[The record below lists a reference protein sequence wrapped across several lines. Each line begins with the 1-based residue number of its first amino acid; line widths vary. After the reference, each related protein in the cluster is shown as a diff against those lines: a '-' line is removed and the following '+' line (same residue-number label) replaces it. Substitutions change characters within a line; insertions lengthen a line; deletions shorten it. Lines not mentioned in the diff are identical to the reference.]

1 MIRMKLIVFVV
12 VVVGW
17 IFSLQLRAATYYV
30 ATNGNDSYTTNQA
43 KNLATP
49 WQTINRAC
57 SNLVAGD
64 VCVIRAGTYRE
75 TATVLISGTS
85 NAPVTFQAYTN
96 ETVTVDGSDS
106 ITGWISA
113 GGNIWTAPMGWT
125 LGDSDQVFTN
135 GTMAPAARWPNAG
148 SSFPWQN
155 SLIKPSPDWS
165 YLVTAGYTSNTNGW
179 FTDTNLPT
187 RPDGYWNGA
196 TIHILSGHGWIM
208 NHPTVIGYTNAS
220 KKMVTTDANGANA
233 SYAFSAGNEYYITG
247 IKGEADS
254 QGEWFYQTNVLS
266 IYSTNAPTD
275 VTAKHR
281 SYGFDLRGKDF
292 VKLVGLN
299 FFACTIET
307 DANGTDQTFD
317 GLVMQ
322 YLGHSAKNSSV
333 SGLTL
338 RDRSVLRNSDLGW
351 DSRYLL
357 SLSGNDCR
365 AINNNLHDSGYV
377 PNWDAQAGGYGYR
390 NLFSHN
396 TLQHSGRGLMGNFGR
411 AAIVEY
417 NDLSDGM
424 KLTSDG
430 AAFYSYL
437 EAGNTVFRYNLIH
450 DCPGPKGHSGNG
462 VEGFY
467 TDSES
472 SSWIVHHNIIWNF
485 PGAAFQIN
493 CRHNF
498 IQIFNNT
505 CWGTG
510 GSLASGFPADG
521 ETGTHV
527 FNNLFNASPG
537 GSTWSSSD
545 LRFNYINTN
554 TNSLYVAPTNG
565 DFRLQAG
572 SAVIDAGVV
581 IPGVT
586 DGYLGNAPDF
596 GALEYGETDWT
607 TNAGWNASPP
617 LPDPAYDFPAM
628 VFANQ
633 VRDGSF
639 ESGKL
644 APNWTT
650 NIGSALTLLNGSAWS
665 DTRLRTGSYGL
676 QFNPG
681 TSEVSQV
688 VTGLLA
694 NCAYK
699 AYAGIQTTNVVNSVR
714 FGVRNTGA
722 SGVELGV
729 PANTNADPSSAVYN
743 SAMWKMVAIPFT
755 TGPTNTTAEI
765 YLNVSLP
772 NGVTPVY
779 ADDFGVETDTK
790 TNADSGW
797 IMVNDT
803 DAGITYSGTWT
814 YATGRSSY
822 GDYQSDVHY
831 TTANAN
837 YAQYTFVGTG
847 IRFITETYTNAGTV
861 DVYLDNV
868 LQTTVD
874 RNSASRIGQ
883 IVIYSNTGLTSG
895 THTIKVVKKSG
906 TYLELD
912 GFAYL
917 SGGGPY
923 IVPSTSPTGL
933 TALVT
938 NSSEVDLA
946 WAASSGAVS
955 YNIRRG
961 IASGGPY
968 SIVGAGVATNS
979 FADTGLATST
989 NNYFY
994 VVSALNYF
1002 GEGANSA
1009 ELKSPTFWQ
1018 DTDIGAVGLVGGGV
1032 LSNGLFTV
1040 RGAGSDIGG
1049 TNDTLNFMYYT
1060 MIGNGTIMARL
1071 TSQVIGGTLDDKVGL
1086 MMRETVN
1093 TNAMLA
1099 AVILNSGYGKSRFVS
1114 RASTGASAIWVDG
1127 STNITLPLWYK
1138 LARVGNAFT
1147 GYVSSN
1153 GTAWTTI
1160 GSATVAMSNNIL
1172 CGMTV
1177 CSRQPSALNT
1187 TIFDNVLSQGY
1198 LVPSVLT
1205 GGADNNRNM
1214 TLNFTGTSGQTYRV
1228 MAATNLFTASSN
1240 WWVLTNGV
1248 LGSGPIIITDNTV
1261 SNAARFYRILS
1272 P

>member
-1 MIRMKLIVFVV
+1 MHRIKFILVVISVAVWMI
-12 VVVGW
+12 G
-17 IFSLQLRAATYYV
+17 SQLQAAIYYV
-30 ATNGNDSYTTNQA
+30 ATNGTDNYTTNQA

-64 VCVIRAGTYRE
+64 FCIIRAGTYRE
-75 TATVLISGTS
+75 TATVLSSGTS
-85 NAPVTFQAYTN
+85 NAPITFQAYTN
-96 ETVTVDGSDS
+96 ETVTIDGSDN
-106 ITGWISA
+106 ITGWTNA
-113 GGNIWTAPMGWT
+113 GGNIWVAPMGWT
-125 LGDSDQVFTN
+125 LGNGDQIFTN

-196 TIHILSGHGWIM
+196 TIHILSGYGWIM
-208 NHPTVIGYTNAS
+208 NHPTVIGYTNS
-220 KKMVTTDANGANA
+220 TKTMVTTDANGANA
-233 SYAFSAGNEYYITG
+233 AYAFAKGNEYYITG
-247 IKGEADS
+247 IKGELDS
-254 QGEWFYQTNVLS
+254 PGEWFYQSNTLS
-266 IYSTNAPTD
+266 LYSTNTPTG

-281 SYGFDLRGKDF
+281 NYGFDLRGKDF
-292 VKLVGLN
+292 IKLVGLN
-299 FFACTIET
+299 FFAGTIQT
-307 DANGTDQTFD
+307 DVNSTDHTFD

-322 YLGHSAKNSSV
+322 YPGHSSVNSSV

-377 PNWDAQAGGYGYR
+377 PNWDAMAGGSGYR

-396 TLQHSGRGLMGNFGR
+396 TLQHSGRGLMGNMGR
-411 AAIVEY
+411 AAIMEY

-430 AAFYSYL
+430 AAFYTYL

-450 DCPGPKGHSGNG
+450 DCPGPKGHTGNG

-510 GSLASGFPADG
+510 GALTTGFPADG

-527 FNNLFNASPG
+527 FNNLFNASPS
-537 GSTWSSSD
+537 GSTWTNAD
-545 LRFNYINTN
+545 VRFNF
-554 TNSLYVAPTNG
+554 NSSPVFVAPTNG
-565 DFRLQAG
+565 DFRLQA
-572 SAVIDAGVV
+572 SSPAADAGAV

-586 DGYLGNAPDF
+586 DGFLGSAPDL
-596 GALEYGETDWT
+596 GALEYGGNDWT
-607 TNAGWNASPP
+607 TNAGWSPTP
-617 LPDPAYDFPAM
+617 PWPDPVYIFPVM

-650 NIGSALTLLNGSAWS
+650 NIGSALALLNGSAWS
-665 DTRLRTGSYGL
+665 DTRLRTGSYAL

-699 AYAGIQTTNVVNSVR
+699 AYAGIQTTNVANTVR
-714 FGVRNTGA
+714 LGVRNAGA
-722 SGVELGV
+722 SGVEFIV
-729 PANTNADPSSAVYN
+729 PANTNANPTNAVYN
-743 SAMWKMVAIPFT
+743 SSMWKMVAIPFT
-755 TGPTNTTAEI
+755 TGSTNTTAEI
-765 YLNVSLP
+765 YLNVSMP

-790 TNADSGW
+790 TNTDTGW

-803 DAGITYSGTWT
+803 DAGITYSGSWT
-814 YATGRSSY
+814 YATGRGSY
-822 GDYQSDVHY
+822 GDYQADVHY
-831 TTANAN
+831 TTGNAN
-837 YAQYTFVGTG
+837 YAQYTFKGTG
-847 IRFITETYTNAGTV
+847 IRFTTETYTNAGTV
-861 DVYLDNV
+861 DIYLDNV

-874 RNSASRIGQ
+874 RNSASQFGQ
-883 IVIYSNTGLTSG
+883 IAVYSNTSLTSG
-895 THTIKVVKKSG
+895 THIIKVVKKSG
-906 TYLELD
+906 TYLEVD
-912 GFAYL
+912 GFAYF

-923 IVPSTSPTGL
+923 ILPSAAPTGL
-933 TALVT
+933 TVIVT

-946 WAASSGAVS
+946 WTASSGAVS
-955 YNIRRG
+955 YNVKRS
-961 IASGGPY
+961 ALSGGPF
-968 SIVGAGVATNS
+968 SIVGAGVTTNS
-979 FADTGLATST
+979 FADTGVPTTT

-1009 ELKSPTFWQ
+1009 ELKTPSYWQ
-1018 DTDIGAVGLVGGGV
+1018 DTDIGMVGLTGSGI

-1040 RGAGSDIGG
+1040 QGAGSDIGG
-1049 TNDTLNFMYYT
+1049 TNDSLNFMYYT

-1071 TSQVIGGTLDDKVGL
+1071 ASQVMGGTIDDKAGL
-1086 MMRETVN
+1086 MMRETLN
-1093 TNAMLA
+1093 TNVMLA
-1099 AVILNSGYGKSRFVS
+1099 AVILNSGYGKNRFVS
-1114 RASTGASAIWVDG
+1114 RASTGGSATWIDG

-1138 LARVGNAFT
+1138 LTRVGNAFT
-1147 GYVSSN
+1147 GYVSIN

-1160 GSATVAMSNNIL
+1160 ASATVAMSNSIL
-1172 CGMTV
+1172 AGLAV
-1177 CSRQPSALNT
+1177 CSRQTSALNT
-1187 TIFDNVLSQGY
+1187 TFFDNVLSQGS
-1198 LVPSVLT
+1198 LMPCTLT
-1205 GGADNNRNM
+1205 GPVYSNRNL
-1214 TLNFTGTSGQTYRV
+1214 TFNFSGSSGQTYRV
-1228 MAATNLFTASSN
+1228 LTATNLLSASSN

-1248 LGSGPIIITDNTV
+1248 LGNGPIIFTDFTTTN
-1261 SNAARFYRILS
+1261 SSRYYRILS